1 MGVQVPANQPISPIA
16 GPCDVGAE
24 LQKLEAG
31 FERLRR
37 IMASPVPAIAPQVTP
52 ARLRQLIKA
61 RRAREVVL
69 GSDLFA
75 DPAWDMLLEAYTAD
89 LVQSRLSVTALCH
102 CAAVPATTALRW
114 LQKLEQGGWLI
125 RKKDPL
131 DGRRTWIELT
141 PRGSARMSQYFSA
154 IGADVLPI

>member
-1 MGVQVPANQPISPIA
+1 MGIQVQLNESKAHM
-16 GPCDVGAE
+16 GGTGDVRAE

-31 FERLRR
+31 LERLRR
-37 IMASPVPAIAPQVTP
+37 MMAPAVPAIAPQVTP
-52 ARLRQLIKA
+52 DRIRQVIKA
-61 RRAREVVL
+61 RRARELVL

-75 DPAWDMLLEAYTAD
+75 DPAWDMLLEAYAAD

-114 LQKLEQGGWLI
+114 LQKLEQNGWLV

-131 DGRRTWIELT
+131 DARRNWIELT
-141 PRGSARMSQYFSA
+141 PRGSARMSQYFSTVRPDA
-154 IGADVLPI
+154 LPI